1 MTRLFSSV
9 LVSLFLSILALC
21 SATVENAADCV
32 AVGTLISSCTEFVN
46 YGYPDPIPGSSCCD
60 AMTVLGTYSDSSD
73 KRMWLCNCFIDLI
86 NVYYS
91 NATAISTLSG
101 FCGIVLGFTIDPN
114 TDCNFEGKGQ
124 DFWSFGV
131 VDQTEEIVYDVV
143 LNS

>member
-1 MTRLFSSV
+1 MKRLFSPVV
-9 LVSLFLSILALC
+9 LVSLFLSLSSAIC

-46 YGYPDPIPGSSCCD
+46 YGYPDPVPGSSCCD

-73 KRMWLCNCFIDLI
+73 KRRWLCNCFIDLI
-86 NVYYS
+86 SVYNS

-114 TDCNFEGKGQ
+114 TDCNFIQ
-124 DFWSFGV
+124 
-131 VDQTEEIVYDVV
+131 
-143 LNS
+143 